1 MAALTSRALQG
12 RFSFMDRP
20 TPESLLRWR
29 VLLVRTTLF
38 AGSRLWPRAVPN
50 PEKLPSKKNF

>member
-1 MAALTSRALQG
+1 
-12 RFSFMDRP
+12 MDRL
-20 TPESLLRWR
+20 TPKSRLCWR

-38 AGSRLWPRAVPN
+38 AGSRLWSRAVPN